1 MQLKRLTFVLV
12 FVVFLLSFAN
22 NVPTKSVSRELQ
34 VSLVQRNVV
43 LATSSVDEE
52 IQEEIIVEEVV
63 ETIEETV
70 VEEQIKPEEKPVV
83 IAENKPVEKP
93 INKEVQP
100 TQVVKEEVKPKQVV
114 KEEVKPTEPVKKE
127 EPVVVVEEK
136 SAPAVKPNQL
146 IFAGTSSTYQYAG
159 QYNPTG
165 VQNIID
171 SGIVSSSVTSFNP
184 NDSQTTYFSGHNPGI
199 MATYYRNLQVGSIV
213 SVSDASGNISQYK
226 MIEVVKTDTSGQVMF
241 NTLGISAAQLYYMGS
256 GQESI
261 AIQYC
266 VNGNTDM
273 RVWYGIKL

>member
-100 TQVVKEEVKPKQVV
+100 TQVVKEEVKP
-114 KEEVKPTEPVKKE
+114 TEPVKKE

-171 SGIVSSSVTSFNP
+171 SGIVSSSVTNFNP